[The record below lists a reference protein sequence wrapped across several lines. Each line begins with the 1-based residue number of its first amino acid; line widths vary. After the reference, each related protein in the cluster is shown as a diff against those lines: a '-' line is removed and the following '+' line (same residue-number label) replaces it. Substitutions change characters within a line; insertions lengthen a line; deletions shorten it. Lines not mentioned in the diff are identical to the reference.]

1 MSDQPSKTHTAAL
14 TADHPLYRHTVVL
27 TAAQHH
33 ALLNLLMRDLKGVAP
48 AADNLDR
55 FGALH
60 ALANSATHV
69 AHVNDAPTLAYALAV
84 LYHLEALNW
93 GLVKRSYGASTA
105 YGATCLAFAT
115 PTPEGAIALAGLPGA
130 RLDGLGQDTVV
141 YWPNITD

>member
-1 MSDQPSKTHTAAL
+1 MSDQPSKTPTAAL

-48 AADNLDR
+48 AADNLAR

-84 LYHLEALNW
+84 LYHLETLNW
-93 GLVKRSYGASTA
+93 GLVDRSYGGRNMF
-105 YGATCLAFAT
+105 GATCLAFVTRT
-115 PTPEGAIALAGLPGA
+115 PDDVITLSGLPGA
-130 RLDGLGQDTVV
+130 CTDNLGPDTVV
-141 YWPNITD
+141 YWPHIND